1 MYFLLPIRFLNVHK
15 AMNVV
20 SGKYFIFCKQVNIR
34 YFTFI
39 NCFAFKSVTHLSI
52 AVNHAYPIHM

>member
-1 MYFLLPIRFLNVHK
+1 MPNLFIDKVNVFPVTNPFHK

-20 SGKYFIFCKQVNIR
+20 SGKYFIFRKQINTR

-39 NCFAFKSVTHLSI
+39 NCFAFK
-52 AVNHAYPIHM
+52 